1 MNDQTLILDGES
13 SENTLTCLRS
23 ELCDEADKHPVET
36 IIKVKDENFRPYI
49 LLLDVDNNKYW
60 RPYGGEKIEDIRIFH
75 KWELE
80 AQKKFKNEHRS
91 TDELDYL
98 RNILMSIWVLS
109 NFFGFEEEMVNELM
123 AGAITKI
130 ATKWY
135 CTDKKL
141 DEKTINVEEHDEQLK
156 IYFSLASFYVSS
168 FFATMTQ
175 MSSMVQSS
183 S

>member
-1 MNDQTLILDGES
+1 MNDQTLTLDGES

-60 RPYGGEKIEDIRIFH
+60 RPYGGEKIEDIRVFH

-80 AQKKFKNEHRS
+80 AQRKFKDEHRS

-135 CTDKKL
+135 CADNKL